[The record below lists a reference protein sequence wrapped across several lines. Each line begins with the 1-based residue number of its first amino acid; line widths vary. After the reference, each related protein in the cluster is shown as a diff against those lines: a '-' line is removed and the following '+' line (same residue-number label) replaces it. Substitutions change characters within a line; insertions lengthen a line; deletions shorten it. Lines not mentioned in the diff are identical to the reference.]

1 MNKLTTIASS
11 LALTLYGS
19 ITLAQSVECS
29 GLLGVQSEASTIIE
43 AKIVEGGSQIEG
55 SSVRGPICRVR
66 GVARPSSDS
75 EIKFEVWLPTVAA
88 WTGRMKLSGTGG
100 FAGGVPYASLA
111 RDVGDGFVAAGSNMG
126 HDGGESPSW
135 TMGHPEKVKDW
146 GLRAH
151 YYVATAAKSLAN
163 AHYGKPVDYSYFA
176 GCSNGG
182 RQALL
187 LAQNYPKL
195 FNGIVAVAPSNYYP
209 DLLFWLI
216 YSGKVQKPEFDKPPV
231 LSADKQQL
239 INQRVIAACD
249 AVDGVTDGQVTN
261 PRACKFDV
269 DSLGPKGDRSLSEV
283 ELATAK
289 AMYAGTL
296 SEAGQQRYPGVSLG
310 SEKDW
315 APNFADNGGY
325 GTFVGHFVYGTR
337 TPPFQWRK
345 DINFSGVYDKAF
357 SALTPFTSAPSPDL
371 KEFRANGGKLIQLH
385 GWNDPLV
392 PPTGSIA
399 YHRSV
404 AVMEDLRALPAFEF
418 DRIIDELTP
427 DAVRTSIARQS
438 RNVNEFHRLFMM
450 PGVAHCGGS
459 VGADAV
465 GGGMTE
471 PPESYRKPETH
482 SVNALMQWVEGKK
495 APEKIVATKF
505 NGNTLVHSRPICAWP
520 AQAKYIGSGDA
531 NDAKNFRCEVVQGLN
546 ESVEESEMLLIRSAL
561 RQRDVRVPNR

>member
-1 MNKLTTIASS
+1 M
-11 LALTLYGS
+11 ALTLWGPFAF
-19 ITLAQSVECS
+19 AQGVDCSSLMGTQLEAASV
-29 GLLGVQSEASTIIE
+29 VE
-43 AKIVEGGSQIEG
+43 AKVIDGGGQIEG
-55 SSVRGPICRVR
+55 AAVKAPICRVR
-66 GVARPSSDS
+66 GIARPSSDS
-75 EIKFEVWLPTVAA
+75 EIKFEVWLPTAGT

-100 FAGGVPYASLA
+100 FSGGVPYASLA

-151 YYVATAAKSLAN
+151 YFVATAAKALAN
-163 AHYGKPVDYSYFA
+163 AHYGKPVNYSYFA

-195 FNGIVAVAPSNYYP
+195 FDGIVAVAPSNYYP

-216 YSGKVQKPEFDKPPV
+216 YSGKVQKPELDKPPV
-231 LSADKQQL
+231 LSAEKQQL
-239 INQRVIAACD
+239 VNKRVVAACD
-249 AVDGVTDGQVTN
+249 AADGVVDGQITN
-261 PRACKFDV
+261 PRACKFDIET
-269 DSLGPKGDRSLSEV
+269 LGPKGDSSLTEE
-283 ELATAK
+283 ELSTAK
-289 AMYAGTL
+289 AMYAGTR
-296 SEAGQQRYPGVSLG
+296 SETGQQRYPGVSFG

-345 DINFSGVYDKAF
+345 DINFGGVYDKAHA
-357 SALTPFTSAPSPDL
+357 ALSPFTSAPSPDL
-371 KEFRANGGKLIQLH
+371 SEFKANGGKLIQVH

-399 YHRSV
+399 YQRSL
-404 AVMEDLRALPAFEF
+404 AVMEDWKKLPAYEI
-418 DRIIDELTP
+418 DRKIDELTP
-427 DAVRTSIARQS
+427 EGVRAAVTRQS
-438 RNVNEFHRLFMM
+438 KSVNEFHRLFMM

-459 VGADAV
+459 IGADAV

-482 SVNALMQWVEGKK
+482 TVNSLMQWVEGKK

-505 NGNTLVHSRPICAWP
+505 NGNTPVQSRPICAWP
-520 AQAKYIGSGDA
+520 AQAKYVGTGDI
-531 NDAKNFRCEVVQGLN
+531 NQDKNFRCEVVQGVN
-546 ESVEESEMLLIRSAL
+546 ENVEGSEMLLIKSAL
-561 RQRDVRVPNR
+561 RQRDLRVPNR